1 MNRDPPLIVNFL
13 TDEGGSPF
21 CPILKIKEWYNN
33 SRLIVKLVIKMKMIF
48 IFIDGF
54 GLGEK
59 DVEKNPIT
67 AAKTP
72 NLDYIF
78 EKFMCF
84 PTETTLGVKGLP
96 QSATGQTTIF
106 TGRNAS
112 EILGVHLSGQPTE
125 TLKKVI
131 NENNIFKALIGKGFK
146 VTNSNVYRQEYL
158 DKMQV
163 PIDRRHRPSVTSVMT
178 MSAGVRFRR
187 VEEFEAGLGI
197 YHDITGQILKDSG
210 YEVDLITP
218 EAAAERLYRIS
229 RDFDFTLYEHF
240 MTDIIGHTMNMG
252 KATAEIELLDAFL
265 GKLVSLI
272 DLNEDTIVIT
282 SDHGNIEDISVKTH
296 TYNKVPT
303 IIIGKMPAG
312 VELKLESLLDI
323 MPMVMGMFEGKGDF

>member
-1 MNRDPPLIVNFL
+1 MR
-13 TDEGGSPF
+13 
-21 CPILKIKEWYNN
+21 
-33 SRLIVKLVIKMKMIF
+33 MIF

-54 GLGEK
+54 GLGENDK
-59 DVEKNPIT
+59 EKNPIV
-67 AAKTP
+67 AANTP

-78 EKFMCF
+78 ERFTVI

-106 TGRNAS
+106 TGKNAS
-112 EILGVHLSGQPTE
+112 ELIGVHLSGQPTE
-125 TLKKVI
+125 SLKKVI
-131 NENNIFKALIGKGFK
+131 IENNIFKALLDKGYK

-178 MSAGVRFRR
+178 MSSGIKFRR

-210 YEVDLITP
+210 YNVDLITP
-218 EAAAERLYRIS
+218 EEAAERLYRIS

-240 MTDIIGHTMNMG
+240 MTDIIGHTMDMER
-252 KATAEIELLDAFL
+252 AISQIELLDAFL
-265 GKLVSLI
+265 GRLLGLI
-272 DLNEDTIVIT
+272 DLKEDTIFIT

-303 IIIGKMPAG
+303 IIIGKVPEG
-312 VELKLESLLDI
+312 LEVKIESLLDI
-323 MPMVMGMFEGKGDF
+323 MPAVMGMFEGDLDEG

>member
-1 MNRDPPLIVNFL
+1 MR
-13 TDEGGSPF
+13 
-21 CPILKIKEWYNN
+21 
-33 SRLIVKLVIKMKMIF
+33 MIF

-54 GLGEK
+54 GLGENDK
-59 DVEKNPIT
+59 EKNPIV
-67 AAKTP
+67 AANTP

-78 EKFMCF
+78 ERFTVI

-106 TGRNAS
+106 TGKNAS
-112 EILGVHLSGQPTE
+112 ELIGVHLSGQPTE
-125 TLKKVI
+125 SLKKVI
-131 NENNIFKALIGKGFK
+131 IENNIFKALLDKGFK

-178 MSAGVRFRR
+178 MSSGIKFRR

-210 YEVDLITP
+210 YNVDLITP
-218 EAAAERLYRIS
+218 EEAAERLYRIS

-240 MTDIIGHTMNMG
+240 MTDIIGHTMDMER
-252 KATAEIELLDAFL
+252 AISQIELLDAFL
-265 GKLVSLI
+265 GRLLGLI
-272 DLNEDTIVIT
+272 DLKEDTIFIT

-303 IIIGKMPAG
+303 IIIGKVPEG
-312 VELKLESLLDI
+312 LEVKIESLLDI
-323 MPMVMGMFEGKGDF
+323 MPAVMGMFEGDLDEG